1 MSEFRVHHHV
11 SELLKLLGSKGGE
24 GPEIYTD
31 LLLKNRTQYVSTQ
44 VSVHG
49 AKRKIAEFTRT
60 PQDFLKKYDELK
72 SKNVRDLDVLVSLL
86 SKISEDRDVVKTLEK
101 NAKKMETPMDKLA
114 LHHSGSKMS
123 DREVSEL
130 RNQLLTFASTSSPV
144 QTSESLRRMMRERQ
158 TKKNSSVNLPV
169 MAAWAYERPH
179 LTDEFVVSSRGTA
192 QSSVPLGNL
201 PIAVQELSIVQDL
214 LLVLKGSEARYIL
227 VRPSPGNPT
236 PREFN
241 VDQSLDVSL
250 QELVY
255 RILPMCSNYSI
266 IMRFVEDK
274 VSFEYGLVNH
284 ALSKAMRTLIKE
296 YSILVA
302 QLEYQYQLE
311 NLPLQRFW
319 FYIRPCMQT
328 MEILASIASSV
339 ERGACSGG
347 SVLSLL
353 HEKTTSM
360 IGDAKAQDLC
370 LYLTQSACA
379 PYFEILE
386 KWIYKGI
393 INDPYCEFMVE
404 ENESVHKEKLQ
415 RDYNDAYWEQRYTI
429 CRDRIPVFL
438 ESVAKK
444 ILSTGKYLNVIRQCG
459 RSPKCPHA
467 EEILYTLNEREYV
480 DQIEKTFNH
489 ASQELIDLLMEE
501 RELMAKLRSIKR
513 YFLMEQGDFFVHF
526 MDITEE
532 EMKKGMEEIM
542 PARLESLVELAIRTS
557 EANADP
563 FKDDLKAILL
573 PYDLITQLL
582 RILSIESKEEKV
594 VFQEMDPTEIHISG
608 LEAFSFD
615 YVVRWPYDL
624 LIYQALTKYQMLF
637 RHLFYC
643 KHVERTLCS
652 VWLSN
657 KSAKKFSLRSSKWY
671 AAGFA
676 LRQRMLHLVQNL
688 QYYMMFEVIEPNW
701 LMMLESLKSVS
712 NIDDV
717 LEFHTDFLDK
727 CLKDCMLTNPDLL
740 KIVSKLMLV
749 CVTFSNCIQRF
760 THSMNVEA
768 QVNQMSTES
777 GSSRRKDGKDKGS
790 KGADEAKAKK
800 QTTTKVV
807 AEHVDQLIAS
817 EEFERTIINF
827 DTNFSTLLIDL
838 LDNLSIYST
847 TNCEHNMMNIIH
859 RLDFNGFYTQQLEGL
874 AAERS
879 MRENAQDDDQGI
891 SSLLKDAS
899 IKLPTISLDEGRRS
913 TKGS

>member
-1 MSEFRVHHHV
+1 
-11 SELLKLLGSKGGE
+11 
-24 GPEIYTD
+24 
-31 LLLKNRTQYVSTQ
+31 
-44 VSVHG
+44 
-49 AKRKIAEFTRT
+49 
-60 PQDFLKKYDELK
+60 
-72 SKNVRDLDVLVSLL
+72 
-86 SKISEDRDVVKTLEK
+86 
-101 NAKKMETPMDKLA
+101 METPMDKMQLP
-114 LHHSGSKMS
+114 HSGSKMS

-130 RNQLLTFASTSSPV
+130 RNQLLSFASTSSPV

-158 TKKNSSVNLPV
+158 TKKSSSINLPV
-169 MAAWAYERPH
+169 IPAWAYERPH
-179 LTDEFVVSSRGTA
+179 LTDEFVVSAKGTT
-192 QSSVPLGNL
+192 QTSVPLGNQPL
-201 PIAVQELSIVQDL
+201 AVQELAIVQDL
-214 LLVLKGSEARYIL
+214 LMVLKGSEGRYIF
-227 VRPSPGNPT
+227 VKPSPGSAT

-241 VDQSLDVSL
+241 VDPTLDVSL

-255 RILPMCSNYSI
+255 RILPMCSNYST

-274 VSFEYGLVNH
+274 VAFEYGVVNH
-284 ALSKAMRTLIKE
+284 ALSKAIRTLIKE
-296 YSILVA
+296 YFILIA
-302 QLEYQYQLE
+302 QLEYQYLLE
-311 NLPLQRFW
+311 NLPLQRLW
-319 FYIRPCMQT
+319 FYLQPCMQT
-328 MEILASIASSV
+328 LDVLASIASCI

-353 HEKTTSM
+353 HEKTTAM

-370 LYLTQSACA
+370 LYLTQSACV

-393 INDPYCEFMVE
+393 IRDPYCEFMVE
-404 ENESVHKEKLQ
+404 ENDSVHKEKLQ
-415 RDYNDAYWEQRYTI
+415 WEYNDAYWEQRYTI

-438 ESVAKK
+438 ETVANK

-459 RSPKCPHA
+459 RSPACPIA

-480 DQIEKTFNH
+480 DQIEKTFSH
-489 ASQELIDLLMEE
+489 ASQELIDLLMQE
-501 RELMAKLRSIKR
+501 RELMARLRSIKR

-526 MDITEE
+526 MDITED

-542 PARLESLVELAIRTS
+542 PSRLESLVELAIRTS

-563 FKDDLKAILL
+563 FKDDLKPILL

-582 RILSIESKEEKV
+582 RILSIESKQEKV

-615 YVVRWPYDL
+615 YIVRWPES
-624 LIYQALTKYQMLF
+624 LILSRKALTKYQMLF

-643 KHVERTLCS
+643 KHVERTICS

-657 KSAKKFSLRSSKWY
+657 KSAKKFSLHSSKWY

-701 LMMLESLKSVS
+701 LLMLENFRSVS

-717 LEFHTDFLDK
+717 LEHHTDFLDK

-760 THSMNVEA
+760 TQSMNVEA
-768 QVNQMSTES
+768 QVAQLSTTES
-777 GSSRRKDGKDKGS
+777 TRRKDRKGS
-790 KGADEAKAKK
+790 KDTDESKAKK

-807 AEHVDQLIAS
+807 NEHVDQLIAS
-817 EEFERTIINF
+817 EEFKRTISNF
-827 DTNFSTLLIDL
+827 DTNFSTLLIEL
-838 LDNLSIYST
+838 LDKLSIYST

-859 RLDFNGFYTQQLEGL
+859 RLDFNGFYTHQLEDL
-874 AAERS
+874 ALERS
-879 MRENAQDDDQGI
+879 TCEDPKRGDEAI
-891 SSLLKDAS
+891 SSLLKGAS